1 MAQLGPHLLKQHYTL
16 LTNPLIKHM
25 FINLV
30 SKDGSR
36 YLCEVNIGLIV
47 VTLVNLA
54 VEREGEGHVHNPNTL
69 ALKSSKANNKVGSDI
84 NFTLT
89 QSSTSPTY
97 CVFSI

>member
-1 MAQLGPHLLKQHYTL
+1 LAQLGPHLLKQHYTL

-54 VEREGEGHVHNPNTL
+54 VEREEGRGMYTTQTL
-69 ALKSSKANNKVGSDI
+69 
-84 NFTLT
+84 
-89 QSSTSPTY
+89 
-97 CVFSI
+97 